1 MRNLDK
7 INLLLSF
14 KENVFVLPSPAHV
27 DCNYDRNQILAEA
40 RIAKQWMLCALAVVT
55 ESVRRRQVAVIVRF
69 LPKLVHVDTS

>member
-40 RIAKQWMLCALAVVT
+40 RIAKQ
-55 ESVRRRQVAVIVRF
+55 
-69 LPKLVHVDTS
+69 